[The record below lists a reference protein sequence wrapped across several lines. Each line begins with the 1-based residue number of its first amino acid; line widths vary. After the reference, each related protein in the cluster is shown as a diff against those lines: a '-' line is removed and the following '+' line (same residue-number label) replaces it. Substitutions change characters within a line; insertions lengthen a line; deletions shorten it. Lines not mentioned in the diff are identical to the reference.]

1 METFQ
6 RALMRITSTDCACPT
21 CATRVTPTVAIAV
34 NPTSRPYTPA
44 QAFRNSDI
52 LFALATALWD
62 ADPYYGCDL
71 IRRLVDLCAEVTV
84 DGRALAGRRDCF
96 DDAKALR
103 WPGRGSLPRHRAQP
117 KRPKSIAAPFV
128 VLFADLAVAATE
140 ETHSSQRED
149 KRR

>member
-6 RALMRITSTDCACPT
+6 RALKRITSTDCACPT

-34 NPTSRPYTPA
+34 NSTSRPYTPA
-44 QAFRNSDI
+44 QASRDSDT

-84 DGRALAGRRDCF
+84 YGRARGSARLFRRRQGAALAGTR
-96 DDAKALR
+96 
-103 WPGRGSLPRHRAQP
+103 
-117 KRPKSIAAPFV
+117 
-128 VLFADLAVAATE
+128 VAATASPSAE
-140 ETHSSQRED
+140 AAQVDRGA
-149 KRR
+149 RRLAVRRPRGCRHGGDP